1 VKTYQEGKM
10 IMKILIVEDEAN
22 IRHILKYNLELD
34 GHSVLLAENGQQAL
48 DQMSEKP
55 ELVLLDVMMPVLNG
69 LETCKILKAD
79 PATKDIP
86 VFMLTAKS
94 QINDI
99 EEAFR
104 VGADDYLTKPFDPD
118 ALSERINTK
127 LENFRKSKLDE

>member
-1 VKTYQEGKM
+1 
-10 IMKILIVEDEAN
+10 MKILVVEDEAN

-34 GHSVLLAENGQQAL
+34 GHSVILAENGQPAL
-48 DQMSEKP
+48 DKMNEKP
-55 ELVLLDVMMPVLNG
+55 ELILLDIMMPVMNG
-69 LETCKILKAD
+69 LETCKVLKAD
-79 PATKDIP
+79 PATQDIP

-118 ALSERINTK
+118 ALSDRINAK
-127 LENFRKSKLDE
+127 LENFRTSKLDD

>member
-1 VKTYQEGKM
+1 
-10 IMKILIVEDEAN
+10 MKILVVEDEAN

-34 GHSVLLAENGQQAL
+34 GNSVILAENGQQAL

-55 ELVLLDVMMPVLNG
+55 ELVLLDVMMPVMNG
-69 LETCKILKAD
+69 LEACKILKAD

-118 ALSERINTK
+118 ALSDRINSK

>member
-1 VKTYQEGKM
+1 
-10 IMKILIVEDEAN
+10 MKILVVEDEAN

-34 GHSVLLAENGQQAL
+34 GNSVILAENGQQAL

-55 ELVLLDVMMPVLNG
+55 ELVLLDVMMPVMNG
-69 LETCKILKAD
+69 LEACKILKAD

-86 VFMLTAKS
+86 VFMITAKS

-118 ALSERINTK
+118 ALSDRINSK

>member
-1 VKTYQEGKM
+1 
-10 IMKILIVEDEAN
+10 MKILVVEDEAN

-34 GHSVLLAENGQQAL
+34 GHTVLLAENGEVAL
-48 DQMSEKP
+48 EQMDEKP
-55 ELVLLDVMMPVLNG
+55 DLVLLDIMMPVLNG
-69 LETCKILKAD
+69 LDTCTRLKAN
-79 PATKDIP
+79 PETKDIP

-94 QINDI
+94 QLNDI

-118 ALSERINTK
+118 VLSERINTK

>member
-1 VKTYQEGKM
+1 
-10 IMKILIVEDEAN
+10 MKILVVEDEAY

-34 GHSVLLAENGQQAL
+34 GHSVLLAENGEEAL
-48 DQMSEKP
+48 EQMQEKP
-55 ELVLLDVMMPVLNG
+55 DLVLLDIMMPVLNG
-69 LETCKILKAD
+69 LETCAKLKSN
-79 PATKDIP
+79 PKTKDIP

-118 ALSERINTK
+118 TLSERINSK

>member
-1 VKTYQEGKM
+1 
-10 IMKILIVEDEAN
+10 MKILIVEDEAN

>member
-1 VKTYQEGKM
+1 
-10 IMKILIVEDEAN
+10 MKILVVEDEAN
-22 IRHILKYNLELD
+22 IRHIMKYNLELD
-34 GHSVLLAENGQQAL
+34 GNSVILAENGQQAL

-55 ELVLLDVMMPVLNG
+55 ELVLLDVMMPVMNG
-69 LETCKILKAD
+69 LEACKILKAD

-118 ALSERINTK
+118 ALSDRINSK